1 MIEVEKKF
9 QPTDEQLAKMLEG
22 AEFVSDKEHTDIYY
36 DMPDFRFFKRQIKLR
51 KRNDYFEL
59 KIELP
64 NGGGEDET
72 EDEKLILEKMGFD
85 GSADLQTVVDE
96 KLIPFMQIKTKR
108 KKYKKEGFTLDIDE
122 TDFGYNMVEIELLV
136 EKGEDVVEA
145 KEKIMN
151 FANSYGFQYTKL
163 LGKGK
168 KYLIENKPEIYKQIW
183 GDK

>member
-9 QPTDEQLAKMLEG
+9 QPTDGELSKMLEG

-36 DMPDFRFFKRQIKLR
+36 DMPDFRFFKKETKLR

-59 KIELP
+59 KITLP
-64 NGGGEDET
+64 DSVGEEET
-72 EDEKLILEKMGFD
+72 EDERLILEKMGFD
-85 GSADLQTVVDE
+85 GSADLQKVVDE
-96 KLIPFMQIKTKR
+96 QMIALLQIKTKR
-108 KKYKKEGFTLDIDE
+108 KKYKKDGFIIDIDE

-136 EKGEDVVEA
+136 AKEDEVKVA

-151 FANSYGFQYTKL
+151 FAQSYGFQYVKI
-163 LGKGK
+163 LGKVRR
-168 KYLIENKPEIYKQIW
+168 YLKDNKPEIYQELW